1 MTEKKAPLFAGPVRT
16 LFTALLALA
25 VLLFFFTALHNLDE
39 GRHEEGC
46 RQLEQALRR
55 SAVACYAAE
64 GFYPPDLAYLRQHYG
79 LRIDDARYAVFYE
92 VYGSNLMPDITV
104 LMREQ

>member
-1 MTEKKAPLFAGPVRT
+1 MTEKKPLIHGPART
-16 LFTALLALA
+16 LLAALLALA
-25 VLLFFFTALHNLDE
+25 VLLFFFTALNNLDA
-39 GRHEEGC
+39 GRHEEGR

-64 GFYPPDLAYLRQHYG
+64 GFYPPDLAYLKQHYG
-79 LRIDDARYAVFYE
+79 LRIDEKRYAVFYE